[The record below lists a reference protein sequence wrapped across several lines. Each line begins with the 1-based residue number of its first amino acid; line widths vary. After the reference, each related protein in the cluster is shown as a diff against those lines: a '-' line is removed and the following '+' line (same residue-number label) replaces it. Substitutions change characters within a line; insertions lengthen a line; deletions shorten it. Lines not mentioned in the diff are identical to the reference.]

1 MKASFDTIVLG
12 GGVVGACV
20 AAALAELDLNVV
32 LVDRGCIGGQGASR
46 YSGGIVRLYDPDDR
60 IQALAVHSFGRMTD
74 TPVGRAFASSI
85 VTTGV
90 YYALDE
96 RPADEALEFG
106 RDDEADIYRGRI
118 VSRHA
123 AFEATGAVDPRG
135 DGPVIWEPGG
145 GYGDVRASARA
156 VIQHLRRTGTVLENA
171 APREVEDRG
180 DSVVVH
186 FDLGSISARCAVVA
200 TGAWANGL
208 LPGHP
213 TVARS
218 IPMVRM
224 HCGRNVP
231 TPVIDTG
238 AASYMVPA
246 GRGFVQVGSRARS
259 EADGP
264 DALGYDDDAIVA
276 DACERLARITGQP
289 AFGDPVDIVRGF
301 DGYTGDGRPLLGRVG
316 EGPLF
321 AAVGFSG
328 IGYKLAVGAA
338 TLLARQVE
346 RALRGGT
353 PSERE
358 TELCA
363 PFDPSRFH
371 AVRAGARQV
380 PEMPR

>member
-1 MKASFDTIVLG
+1 M
-12 GGVVGACV
+12 GACV

-32 LVDRGCIGGQGASR
+32 LVDKGCIGGQGASR

-60 IQALAVHSFGRMTD
+60 IRALAIHSFGRMTD
-74 TPVGRAFASSI
+74 TPLGRAFASSI
-85 VTTGV
+85 ATTGV

-96 RPADEALEFG
+96 RPAEEALDFG
-106 RDDEADIYRGRI
+106 REDEADLYRARI
-118 VSRHA
+118 VTRRA

-145 GYGDVRASARA
+145 GFGDVRASARA

-171 APREVEDRG
+171 VPHAVEDRG
-180 DSVVVH
+180 DSVAVR
-186 FDLGSISARCAVVA
+186 FDAGSITARTAVVA

-208 LPGHP
+208 LPGLP

-224 HCGRNVP
+224 QCARSVP

-259 EADGP
+259 EAGAP

-276 DACERLARITGQP
+276 DACDRLARITGQP

-301 DGYTGDGRPLLGRVG
+301 DGYTEDGRPLLGRVG
-316 EGPLF
+316 AGPFF
-321 AAVGFSG
+321 AAAGFSG

-338 TLLARQVE
+338 LLLARQVH
-346 RALRGGT
+346 RALHGGT
-353 PSERE
+353 PSDRE
-358 TELCA
+358 AELCA
-363 PFDPSRFH
+363 PFDPGRFEP
-371 AVRAGARQV
+371 VRAVPGPAR
-380 PEMPR
+380 